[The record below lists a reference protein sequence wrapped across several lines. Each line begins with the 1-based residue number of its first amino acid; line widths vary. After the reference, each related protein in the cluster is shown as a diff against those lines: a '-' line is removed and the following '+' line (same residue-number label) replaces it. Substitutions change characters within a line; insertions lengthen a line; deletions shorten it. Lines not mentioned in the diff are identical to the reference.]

1 MNLSTKKNNGA
12 RTIPGISLVVLAVA
26 LLVIVLL
33 VAACGNGSAT
43 GSTATTAAA
52 GGTATTAAAA
62 TDTTGNAAVSAPT
75 GDSIVI
81 GAIVS
86 ATGPGAAL
94 GEQERNTL
102 QLEQD
107 TINAKG
113 GVLGRPLKIV
123 VEDDKSDPKEAVTA
137 ANKLL
142 TQDKAIALIA
152 ATTSSSTLAVK
163 AITAAKSI
171 PQMAMAAANDVTDK
185 APADWIW
192 RTPQKDSMA
201 VQRALDY
208 ISKNLKVTKIAVLHD
223 ENAFGAS
230 GDAEIAKEAP
240 GMGLKVVDSESYK
253 TADTDMTA
261 QLTKIKGFNPDVLI
275 VWGTNP
281 GPALAAKN
289 MKQLGMTIPYVGSH
303 GIANATFIKL
313 AGDAA
318 EGVAF
323 PAGSLL
329 VPSSISDAK
338 QKAVTEAFIADYSK
352 KYSANPNPF
361 AGYAFEAITILADA
375 IGRAGSTDAKA
386 IQTALNATQ
395 GFAGPD
401 GIYNYSATNH
411 DGLTASDMIMVKIQG
426 GTWVLAE

>member
-1 MNLSTKKNNGA
+1 MKKNNGA
-12 RTIPGISLVVLAVA
+12 RTIPGISLVTLAVA
-26 LLVIVLL
+26 LLAVVLF
-33 VAACGNGSAT
+33 VAACGGET
-43 GSTATTAAA
+43 TTSTAAAGGTETTAAA
-52 GGTATTAAAA
+52 GGTETTAGG
-62 TDTTGNAAVSAPT
+62 TGTSAAVLPPA
-75 GDSIVI
+75 GDPIVI

-102 QLEQD
+102 QMEEEL
-107 TINAKG
+107 INAKG
-113 GVLGRPLKIV
+113 GILGRPVKIV

-142 TQDKAIALIA
+142 QQDKAVALIA
-152 ATTSSSTLAVK
+152 ATTSSSALAVK
-163 AITAAKSI
+163 AITAAKGV

-208 ISKNLKVTKIAVLHD
+208 ISKNLKLTKIAVLHD
-223 ENAFGAS
+223 ENAFGSS
-230 GDAEIAKEAP
+230 GDAEIAKVAP
-240 GMGLKVVDSESYK
+240 GMGLTIVGSESYK

-261 QLTKIKGFNPDVLI
+261 QLTKIKGYNPEVLI

-281 GPALAAKN
+281 GPALVAKN

-303 GIANATFIKL
+303 GIANSTFIKL

-329 VPSSISDAK
+329 VPSSITDAK
-338 QKAVTEAFIADYSK
+338 QKEVTEGFINDYK
-352 KYSANPNPF
+352 AKYNAAPNPF

-375 IGRAGSTDAKA
+375 IGRAGSTDPKA

-411 DGLTASDMIMVKIQG
+411 DGLTSADLIMVKIQG